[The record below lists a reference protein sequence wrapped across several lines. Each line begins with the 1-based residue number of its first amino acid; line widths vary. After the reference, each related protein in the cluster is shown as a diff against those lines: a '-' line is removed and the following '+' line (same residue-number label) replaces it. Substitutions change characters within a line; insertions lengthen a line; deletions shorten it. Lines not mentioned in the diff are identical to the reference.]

1 MDSQV
6 VLPFDFDPQDLPRF
20 IAVEGPIG
28 VGKTTLARRI
38 AEVLNYQVLLEN
50 ADENP
55 FLSDFYQ
62 NQHKNALA
70 TQLFFLFKRSEQ
82 LQKLRQADIFAPA
95 HVADYI
101 IEKDRLFAKSILNGN
116 EFELY
121 DQVYNLS
128 APQAPQPDLVIY
140 LQAPTQVLMQ
150 RIHDR
155 GVKAE
160 QHIQADYLETINQAY
175 SEFFHYYDAA
185 PLLIINAAQIDLMGD
200 NDAFFNL
207 LQYMLTIKNG
217 RHYFNPS
224 FFNEVHS

>member
-1 MDSQV
+1 MDAQV
-6 VLPFDFDPQDLPRF
+6 LLPFDINPDELPRF
-20 IAVEGPIG
+20 IAIEGPIG
-28 VGKTTLARRI
+28 VGKTTLAKRI
-38 AEVLNYQVLLEN
+38 ANVFNYQPLLEE

-55 FLSDFYQ
+55 FLGDFYQ
-62 NQHKNALA
+62 NQRRNALA

-82 LQKLRQADIFAPA
+82 LQNLRQADIFEPS

-101 IEKDRLFAKSILNGN
+101 IEKDRLFARSILNED
-116 EFELY
+116 EFSLY

-128 APQAPQPDLVIY
+128 AVEAPSPDLVIY
-140 LQAPTQVLMQ
+140 LQAPTPVLMQ

-160 QHIQADYLETINQAY
+160 RHIQADYLETINQAY

-185 PLLIINAAQIDLMGD
+185 PLLIINAAQIDLIND
-200 NDAFFNL
+200 DDAFINL